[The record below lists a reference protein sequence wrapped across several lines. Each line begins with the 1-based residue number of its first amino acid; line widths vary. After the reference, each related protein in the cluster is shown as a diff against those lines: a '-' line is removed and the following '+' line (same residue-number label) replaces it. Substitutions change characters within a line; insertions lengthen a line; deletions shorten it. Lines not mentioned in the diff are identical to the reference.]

1 MKAESGL
8 DCAERI
14 LLFNLPLEQHSRI
27 WPVIPQHLPPA
38 PARCLTHGRTPR
50 QGVISETHHPHL
62 GADFTLDPNSLC
74 IRTNKPSR
82 AAPLQA
88 LLSQLVSSDPLVQDT
103 VLLCLAT
110 AQQGQNSH
118 SCSHCHFKLLHPL
131 PLHLLGL
138 AEELEALL
146 SLEVDEVEAI

>member
-14 LLFNLPLEQHSRI
+14 LLFNLPLGQHSRI

-38 PARCLTHGRTPR
+38 PARCLTHGWTPR

-88 LLSQLVSSDPLVQDT
+88 LLSQLVSSDHWSKTLSSCAWQLHSRDRT
-103 VLLCLAT
+103 ATHAHIAISNCSIHFLFISSVLQKNWKPC
-110 AQQGQNSH
+110 
-118 SCSHCHFKLLHPL
+118 FPWRWMR
-131 PLHLLGL
+131 
-138 AEELEALL
+138 
-146 SLEVDEVEAI
+146 